1 MLKAVENPD
10 GTALGQGVMVTPE
23 GGYVVAQPDSA
34 SWQKHVSQRKGLTVA
49 EVRDRSPSNETLV
62 CPIDRKLFRDAVKTP
77 CCHTTYCEECLQT
90 HLLERDFICP
100 KCSKKI
106 SSLDKLIPDKP
117 MRTKVV
123 DYIDKAIEDSK
134 KDGSE
139 ENASTAAIGLT
150 NASES
155 LSSAGLDQDLY
166 TEQQPGSDLEMSQM
180 IVDGIPQLQAQ
191 IMQISIML
199 QNPNLPNHVR
209 QTTEMQ
215 YQQLQMQ
222 LQQAQTVAV
231 ALAAATSFQQAQQQQ
246 QQQQQAQQQQQQQQ
260 MQQQQ
265 QQLQQQQQKW
275 SNPYATQPPAGM
287 DSAYQRLPINNRRRN
302 LKRDR
307 PSDFLD
313 VSGDGREDKMPRY
326 WE

>member
-1 MLKAVENPD
+1 MHIFSLYQCSLFDNSATRVYSANPRGTGFSRGGKPHSGAPNHHVQSDKPLPASYVCYRCGQKGHWIKDCPTNSDRDYDHRPRIKRTTGIPRSMLKAVENPD

-150 NASES
+150 NASEVSS
-155 LSSAGLDQDLY
+155 LCRL
-166 TEQQPGSDLEMSQM
+166 
-180 IVDGIPQLQAQ
+180 IPF
-191 IMQISIML
+191 
-199 QNPNLPNHVR
+199 
-209 QTTEMQ
+209 
-215 YQQLQMQ
+215 
-222 LQQAQTVAV
+222 
-231 ALAAATSFQQAQQQQ
+231 FQ
-246 QQQQQAQQQQQQQQ
+246 
-260 MQQQQ
+260 
-265 QQLQQQQQKW
+265 
-275 SNPYATQPPAGM
+275 
-287 DSAYQRLPINNRRRN
+287 
-302 LKRDR
+302 
-307 PSDFLD
+307 
-313 VSGDGREDKMPRY
+313 
-326 WE
+326 